1 MAKKPYHGKIPTMVK
16 FPGRNKIWVV
26 LKPLY
31 IYIYRYCPKATFTP
45 RARLSV

>member
-16 FPGRNKIWVV
+16 SPPRNKIWVV

-31 IYIYRYCPKATFTP
+31 IYIGLKLPSHIGVGYEYE
-45 RARLSV
+45 